1 MKILFF
7 CRTGCNYSS
16 IALSYIQKYF
26 DDVTVVETGK
36 RDSEISNDIRTWQGD
51 VILSFRNL
59 FIIDD
64 DILKRATKYS
74 INFHSGPPKYPG
86 SGCTNFALL
95 DNSKEYGVT
104 AHLMNNRV
112 DTGAIYKVN
121 NFEILPDDNIDRLTV
136 KTHEELIILFKDVVD
151 DMANGLDI
159 AKLSENS
166 GIKWSGVKRR
176 ISAVDKLQ
184 RMELDINT
192 EEIEKRVRALHTKD
206 FPIELKIGKF
216 LFTLNS

>member
-7 CRTGCNYSS
+7 CRAGCNYSS
-16 IALSYIQKYF
+16 AAHSYIQKYF
-26 DDVTVVETGK
+26 DDVTVVTTAK
-36 RDSEISNDIRTWQGD
+36 RGDGISNEIRSWQGD

-64 DILKRATKYS
+64 DILKLASKYS
-74 INFHSGPPKYPG
+74 INFHSGPPNYPG

-95 DNSKEYGVT
+95 DNSKKYGVT

-121 NFEILPDDNIDRLTV
+121 NFEILPNDNIDRLTI
-136 KTHEELIILFKDVVD
+136 KTHEELLILFKDVVD

-159 AKLSENS
+159 IRLSENS
-166 GIKWSGVKRR
+166 GIKWSGVKRK
-176 ISAVDKLQ
+176 ISEVDKLQ
-184 RMELDINT
+184 RIELDIST

-216 LFTLNS
+216 LFKLNR

>member
-7 CRTGCNYSS
+7 RRTGCNHSS
-16 IALSYIQKYF
+16 NAHSYIRKYF
-26 DDVTVVETGK
+26 DDVTVVATGK
-36 RDSEISNDIRTWQGD
+36 RGCEISDNIRSWQGD

-64 DILKRATKYS
+64 DILKRASKYS
-74 INFHSGPPKYPG
+74 INFHSGPPNYPG

-104 AHLMNNRV
+104 AHLMNDRV

-121 NFEILPDDNIDRLTV
+121 NFEISPNDNIDRLVV
-136 KTHEELIILFKDVVD
+136 KTHEKLMVLFKDVVD

-159 AKLSENS
+159 TKLSENS
-166 GIKWSGVKRR
+166 GIKWSGVKRK
-176 ISAVDKLQ
+176 ISAINKLQ
-184 RMELDINT
+184 RIELDLNT
-192 EEIEKRVRALHTKD
+192 EEIEKRVRALHTED

-216 LFTLNS
+216 LFTLKA